1 MRVTALLQRTLA
13 SAPAEPEVLH
23 DWRHRILSTIL
34 LFVGVLGTL
43 TAIPGIWLAAQQ
55 GLWSIAWIDLAALAW
70 VLALWKYR
78 GLSYRVRTWNLLALI
93 YLLGVWFLFIVG
105 PVSQIYLM
113 AFPVMAALLLGL
125 RPALL
130 ALLINAVTLMTVG
143 YLGNTDL
150 HVPGFESRP
159 FVEWVVITL
168 NFLFINTIITISCA
182 VLLQQLE
189 RSLER
194 QRVITA
200 SLQQGQDDLQ
210 RVNAE
215 LQRTADALNRL
226 AYYDELTGLPNR
238 RLLMDRL
245 AQAQAGAR
253 PRAPPCSTWT
263 WTASRTSTTHAGT
276 RPATRC

>member
-1 MRVTALLQRTLA
+1 MTALLQRTLA

-34 LFVGVLGTL
+34 FFVAVLGVL
-43 TAIPGIWLAAQQ
+43 TAVPSIWLAARQ
-55 GLWSIAWIDLAALAW
+55 GLWSVAWIDLAALIW
-70 VLALWKYR
+70 VIALWKYR
-78 GLSYRVRTWNLLALI
+78 RLSYRLRAWNLLVLI
-93 YLLGVWFLFIVG
+93 YLLGTWFLFIVG

-125 RPALL
+125 RPALF
-130 ALLINAVTLMTVG
+130 ALGVNALTLMTVG

-150 HVPGFESRP
+150 HVAGFETRP

-168 NFLFINTIITISCA
+168 NFLFINTLITISCA

-194 QRVITA
+194 QQVITA

-238 RLLMDRL
+238 RLL
-245 AQAQAGAR
+245 
-253 PRAPPCSTWT
+253 
-263 WTASRTSTTHAGT
+263 
-276 RPATRC
+276 